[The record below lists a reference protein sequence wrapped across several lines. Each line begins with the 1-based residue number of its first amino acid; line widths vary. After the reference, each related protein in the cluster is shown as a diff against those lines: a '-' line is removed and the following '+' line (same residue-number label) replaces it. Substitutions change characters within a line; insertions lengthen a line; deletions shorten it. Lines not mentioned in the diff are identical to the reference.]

1 MDDVIYILIKTSL
14 RIMALIPQA
23 VMDRMASIVGRLWF
37 VVDTYHRNIALDN
50 MAIAF
55 GTNDTISNRRQ
66 MVRDNFI
73 QLSRA
78 ALALPGLMRLTP
90 QNIDDYASFSGEN
103 NVHKALSKGK
113 GVIFLTAHFGNWE
126 LLSIATAL
134 RFGPAHVLVRP
145 LDYRPM
151 DRVLTEIRSST
162 GSIILDKDGSANLL
176 RQLLR
181 NHCMVGILLDQNASW
196 FEGVFVRFFGHPACT
211 NKGLAM
217 FALRYD
223 TPIVPTYNMR
233 MADGRYHIVYEPELS
248 LIRTGNLTHDILKN
262 TALFNRTME
271 AFIRKAPDH
280 WFWVHRRW
288 RLLGVPEQARDKM
301 LIDDGIELDL
311 SL

>member
-1 MDDVIYILIKTSL
+1 MDGL
-14 RIMALIPQA
+14 AN
-23 VMDRMASIVGRLWF
+23 IVGRLWF
-37 VVDTYHRNIALDN
+37 SMDGYHRDIALNN

-55 GTNDTISNRRQ
+55 GDSDTSVRRRQ
-66 MVRDNFI
+66 MVRQNFI

-90 QNIDDYASFSGEN
+90 KNIDDYAVFTGET
-103 NVHKALSKGK
+103 NVHKAMAKGK
-113 GVIFLTAHFGNWE
+113 GVIFLAAHFGNWE
-126 LLSIATAL
+126 LMSIATAA
-134 RFGPAHVLVRP
+134 RFGPVHILARP

-162 GSIILDKDGSANLL
+162 GSIVLDKEGSADLL

-181 NHCMVGILLDQNASW
+181 ERRMVGILLDQNASW

-223 TPIVPTYNMR
+223 TPIVPAYNIR
-233 MADGRYHIVYEPELS
+233 MPDGRYRIFFEPELK
-248 LIRTGNLTHDILKN
+248 LVRTGNVRHDILKN

-288 RLLGVPEQARDKM
+288 RFIGVPERARDKM

-311 SL
+311 NQ